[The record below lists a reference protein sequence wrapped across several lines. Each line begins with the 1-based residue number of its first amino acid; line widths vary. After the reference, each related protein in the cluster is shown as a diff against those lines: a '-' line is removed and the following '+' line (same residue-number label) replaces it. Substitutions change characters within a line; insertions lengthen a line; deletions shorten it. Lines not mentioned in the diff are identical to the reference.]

1 MYVPVSIRQADVGE
15 TYMSCKRINIGQITG
30 SGKERSTQSMSELL
44 EKILEKKNM
53 NEAYKKVCANK
64 GAGGVDGMELE
75 ELDGFIRKNW
85 NSIREQ
91 IRGRSYKPQP
101 VRRVE
106 IPKPNGS
113 KRKLGIPTVM
123 DRVIQQGI
131 AQIISPMCEPLF
143 SDHSYGF
150 RPNRSCEMAIKDMLM
165 FLNEGYEWIVDIDLE
180 KFFDNVPQD
189 KLMSLVHNII
199 NDGDT
204 ESLIRKYLK
213 AGVMVQG
220 RYEKTEQG
228 TPQGG
233 NLTPL
238 LSNIMLNEL
247 DKEMERRGLG
257 FVRYADDCVIAV
269 RSEASAKRVMYS
281 ITDWIE
287 RKLGLKVN
295 ADKTHIT
302 RPMNLKYLGFGFWKD
317 SKTKEWKCRPHKD
330 SVQKFKRTLKKL
342 TERRKSMAFAERV
355 KQLNRV
361 IRGWI
366 NYFAI
371 GRMKTAMTDID
382 AHLRTR
388 LRVII
393 WKQWKVPKKRQWGLQ
408 KLGIGK
414 DLARQT
420 SYMGDHYQWIV
431 TKTCVVRAISKEKLK
446 QAGLVSC
453 YDYYME
459 RHALKLC

>member
-1 MYVPVSIRQADVGE
+1 
-15 TYMSCKRINIGQITG
+15 MSCKRINIGQITG

-233 NLTPL
+233 NLSPL

-247 DKEMERRGLG
+247 DKELERRGLR

-330 SVQKFKRTLKKL
+330 SVQKFKRTLEKL